1 MNLIFIVYFHMNS
14 IFLTMNRSLY
24 RQVTGSTAGW
34 LGIGFSEGA
43 TVSMTGGTGG
53 GCDAFICS
61 DGEVKRYWNLE
72 DF

>member
-1 MNLIFIVYFHMNS
+1 
-14 IFLTMNRSLY
+14 MNRSLH

-43 TVSMTGGTGG
+43 TVSMTGGSCG